1 MDDQQI
7 KKKQVQIKLDDSE
20 NLVEYVNFAV
30 VSHSPAE
37 FILDF
42 IRMLPG
48 MSKANVKS
56 RLIMA
61 PSNVKSLMLI
71 LQDNIKKYEDKFG
84 EIKVTKN
91 KDMNP
96 HLKQQ

>member
-30 VSHSPAE
+30 VRHSPAE

-61 PSNVKSLMLI
+61 PSNVKSRNT
-71 LQDNIKKYEDKFG
+71 Q
-84 EIKVTKN
+84 
-91 KDMNP
+91 
-96 HLKQQ
+96 